1 MADYIKNFSKFKPL
15 LYELVARDV
24 KIKYRKSVLGI
35 LWTILNPL
43 LMMII
48 LSFVFSNL
56 FRFNIENYPLY
67 ILCGQTVFNFYS
79 EATSGSMSSILG
91 NGSLIKKVYIPKYLF
106 VLSRICSSIIN
117 FLSSFCALIIVM
129 LALRI
134 ELHFT
139 MFLVF
144 IPVFFLILISLGVG
158 LILAAMTVKFRD
170 IVHLYGVF
178 LTALV
183 YLMPVIYSMSLLP
196 HKVYL
201 IVMANPLT
209 NILIMFRDV
218 VLYNTLPSAAS
229 LLVALIESVGFM
241 ALGLWVFFKQQD
253 SFILNL

>member
-1 MADYIKNFSKFKPL
+1 MAEHIKNFRKFWPL
-15 LYELVARDV
+15 LVELVERDI

-67 ILCGQTVFNFYS
+67 ILCGQTVFNFFS
-79 EATSGSMSSILG
+79 ESTSGSMTAILG
-91 NGSLIKKVYIPKYLF
+91 NGALIKKVYIPKYLF

-117 FLSSFCALIIVM
+117 FLSTFCALILVM
-129 LALRI
+129 LALRV

-144 IPVFFLILISLGVG
+144 VPVFFLIVISLGVG
-158 LILAAMTVKFRD
+158 LILAALTVRFRD
-170 IVHLYGVF
+170 IVHLYSVF

-183 YLMPVIYSMSLLP
+183 YLMPVIYTMSFLP

-201 IVMANPLT
+201 VVMANPLT

-218 VLYNTLPSAAS
+218 VLYNALPGSMS
-229 LLVALIESVGFM
+229 ILIAVLESFGFL
-241 ALGLWVFFKQQD
+241 ALGFYVFYKQQD